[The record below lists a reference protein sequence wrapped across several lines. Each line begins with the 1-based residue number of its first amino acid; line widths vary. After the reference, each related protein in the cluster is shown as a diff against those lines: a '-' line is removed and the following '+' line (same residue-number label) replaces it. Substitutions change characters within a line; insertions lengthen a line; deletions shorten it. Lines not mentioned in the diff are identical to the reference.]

1 MRCLPS
7 CYDLCSTKEL
17 GVASF
22 NPRMSAKR
30 SRVGPDVEVTE
41 EGVIEM
47 VVTYDRREFPLD
59 KTPKT
64 SLYVYNK

>member
-1 MRCLPS
+1 MAC
-7 CYDLCSTKEL
+7 
-17 GVASF
+17 F
-22 NPRMSAKR
+22 NPMSAKR

-47 VVTYDRREFPLD
+47 LVTYDRREFPLD